1 MVVLSSCLCFF
12 HPLEGEARAPHQ
24 RGTHHEVLN
33 PVDIFFVG
41 HALWA
46 KLHKTT
52 ISANSNARYLPK
64 VGQEVPGSCL
74 PAPSGGSAPGW
85 PCGWSNSSIEGRR
98 SEKRERGI
106 TWRRH
111 PPPQQHPP
119 HKMLWRSRSS
129 SSAVRRTPS
138 RSLSSRTGSV
148 RASCLERYGVCAAT
162 ERDGE
167 RATITENMRS
177 LVLQEAKKWATAK
190 SPRESRLP
198 ASAVQAHPQA
208 PSFSNPSRYGT
219 IVPYS
224 ECMPPTTANFSHL
237 LDARSHSCKVYHIHN
252 PWHDANRCRRSPLGA
267 KGRVRALLQGHL
279 LGHCPAVRDEDRSQE
294 HARQEPSSPEGSY
307 DMCVAY
313 IDVRSPV
320 VGICTRTR
328 ERMSCLSH
336 VALVRKVVPGIHL
349 SIMYVHRTTLTVV
362 SDPLA
367 ALDRT

>member
-1 MVVLSSCLCFF
+1 
-12 HPLEGEARAPHQ
+12 
-24 RGTHHEVLN
+24 
-33 PVDIFFVG
+33 
-41 HALWA
+41 
-46 KLHKTT
+46 
-52 ISANSNARYLPK
+52 
-64 VGQEVPGSCL
+64 
-74 PAPSGGSAPGW
+74 
-85 PCGWSNSSIEGRR
+85 
-98 SEKRERGI
+98 
-106 TWRRH
+106 
-111 PPPQQHPP
+111 
-119 HKMLWRSRSS
+119 MLWRSRSS

-138 RSLSSRTGSV
+138 RSLSSRTGSA

-177 LVLQEAKKWATAK
+177 RVLQAKKWATAK
-190 SPRESRLP
+190 SRGKAVCLPWRCRRTHRRRLLVIP
-198 ASAVQAHPQA
+198 VA
-208 PSFSNPSRYGT
+208 T
-219 IVPYS
+219 VPLS
-224 ECMPPTTANFSHL
+224 PIQSVCPLRQQTFRTSSMLVRTHAKS
-237 LDARSHSCKVYHIHN
+237 YHIHN
-252 PWHDANRCRRSPLGA
+252 PWHDDANRCRRSPLGA

-336 VALVRKVVPGIHL
+336 VALGRRVPGRYYFAI
-349 SIMYVHRTTLTVV
+349 IMYLHRTTLTVV